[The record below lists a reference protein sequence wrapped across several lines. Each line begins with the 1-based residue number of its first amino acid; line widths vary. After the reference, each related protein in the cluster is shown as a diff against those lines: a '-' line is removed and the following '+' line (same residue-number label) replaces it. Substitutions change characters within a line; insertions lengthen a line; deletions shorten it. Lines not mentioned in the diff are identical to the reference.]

1 MAALFEQYA
10 TAIRDFTRSVA
21 DAGLGEF
28 QAARERLAERFGE
41 LYRAAAASNNV
52 QVPEGVRMSSES
64 LRKLADAAQ
73 YTMATFSYQLRYLAD
88 QAAQAEVALKR
99 EQAAKIALMAEDLE
113 VRRLTAAGLT
123 AEAEARRL
131 QLAQQRE
138 YAEAEKNLTGA
149 EGAIEYLRALR
160 EVQEAEREAAAA
172 TRARAEAEKAAQQAR
187 DRTAFGLDL
196 TQRRQTLSGDTRG
209 AFQTGQTIARN
220 AALAQAQELVEAG
233 TITAE
238 MFEELKTLIGDEM
251 AQAIRDFD
259 AAVAESALQ
268 QREDLE
274 VRALVA
280 SGRSAEA
287 QQRRIEIANRRE
299 LFGVTDESLRA
310 EILRVQAIEEGAR
323 AIEAAA
329 EAERRRQEQNADI
342 DRRMIAVLQT
352 LDPARAKQLQ
362 QMQTEADRAR
372 EIAEA
377 ADDATR
383 ARLRELHAMEDA
395 AEALAVLTKAQ
406 EEAARIAREQADF
419 TSSLNIQYLRSQG
432 RGFDADVTELN
443 EWRTTQRQLSASLG
457 FGEGSEQ
464 WRQIDAVYASRYNAL
479 IAGTMQQDTATMPP
493 PTATDPSSVTLG
505 EDTIAVRSARSISES
520 TALQLVDYAASQTAL
535 LRRLVQIAEGGSGP
549 TGEALVSP
557 SLDLVERRMGSRAS
571 TSAML
576 MGGVVR

>member
-1 MAALFEQYA
+1 MALRKSGAITAEEEAAAL
-10 TAIRDFTRSVA
+10 IRVKD
-21 DAGLGEF
+21 
-28 QAARERLAERFGE
+28 
-41 LYRAAAASNNV
+41 LYDQTIAS
-52 QVPEGVRMSSES
+52 M
-64 LRKLADAAQ
+64 
-73 YTMATFSYQLRYLAD
+73 
-88 QAAQAEVALKR
+88 
-99 EQAAKIALMAEDLE
+99 
-113 VRRLTAAGLT
+113 
-123 AEAEARRL
+123 
-131 QLAQQRE
+131 
-138 YAEAEKNLTGA
+138 
-149 EGAIEYLRALR
+149 
-160 EVQEAEREAAAA
+160 EAAAA
-172 TRARAEAEKAAQQAR
+172 AAKAAADAEEKRRLAQQAF
-187 DRTAFGLDL
+187 DRKQFGLDL

-220 AALAQAQELVEAG
+220 SALAQAQELVDAG
-233 TITAE
+233 TITAD
-238 MFEELKTLIGDEM
+238 MFEQLKTLIGDEM

-287 QQRRIEIANRRE
+287 AQRRIEIANRRE
-299 LFGVTDESLRA
+299 LNGVTDESLRA

-323 AIEAAA
+323 ALEAAA
-329 EAERRRQEQNADI
+329 DAERRRQEQNADI

-479 IAGTMQQDTATMPP
+479 IAGTMQQDSATMPP

-535 LRRLVQIAEGGSGP
+535 LRRLVQLAEGGSGP